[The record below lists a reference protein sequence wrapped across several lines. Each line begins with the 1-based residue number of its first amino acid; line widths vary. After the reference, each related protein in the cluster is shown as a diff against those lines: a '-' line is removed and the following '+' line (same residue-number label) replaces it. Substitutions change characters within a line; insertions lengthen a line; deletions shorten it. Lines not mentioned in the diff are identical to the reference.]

1 MTDAL
6 RKIKRY
12 EQLLEENRCLK
23 ETPIEGI
30 RVADADYKTTNC
42 PPPESAFR
50 DMAPGESWGS
60 GNDSHAWFR
69 FSISDVGQNTY
80 LKIKTD
86 KEGWDASNPQFL
98 VYCNGKIRQGADTN
112 HTEIRLEEGISTDIW
127 LYGYT
132 GPAIPSAKLY
142 VSTVVIDPVVDA
154 LYYDILYPM
163 QMLDYLDAESGEYAE
178 ILQFLYAAVSELD
191 FHDADTLTA
200 SAQRARDDLAKSFYG
215 EYCHR
220 QNASVVCIGHT
231 HIDCAWL
238 WTLRQTREK
247 VQRSFATVLELM
259 KRYPEYRFMS
269 SQPLLYQNL
278 KEEAPELYEEVKAR
292 VKDGRWE
299 PEGAMWVEADCNL
312 SSGESLV
319 RQVLYG
325 KQFFQKEFGVDSRI
339 LWLPD
344 VFGYSAALPQI
355 LKKSGVDWFVTS
367 KISWNDTNQMP
378 YDTFLWRGIDGT
390 GIHTYFLTAQDD
402 NGKPSTNFTTYV
414 GHTNAQMVSGTYKRY
429 RQKNLNHEA
438 LLTFGFGDGGGGPT
452 AEHLELLRR
461 SAHGI
466 PGSPNTEIA
475 FAGSFLKRL
484 EDQIAGNPQL
494 PIWQGEL
501 YLEYHRGTYTS
512 QANNKKNNRKSE
524 FLYQN
529 AELLAT
535 LRQALFGTPFPQADL
550 HKGWEM
556 ILTNQFHDII
566 PGSSIREVY
575 EQCDK
580 DYAKVFSI
588 AKKVVADARE
598 EIAAAVCATDGYV
611 VFNPH
616 SFRTEGIVTVDGKTV
631 ITPPI
636 APKGYSVV
644 NRFQSDNHIRV
655 DGHIV
660 ETDRYRVT
668 FDDCWQIVSLYDKAN
683 EREVLKPGCVGNEL
697 RIYADYPDCYDAW
710 EWQVY
715 SRDSYRT
722 VTAVTSATVL
732 EDGVRKGIQ
741 IVRTFGKSTIA
752 QTVWFYDSLGKIDFE
767 TTVDW
772 QERHEMLKAAFPVD
786 VQTDKATFEIQ
797 FGNIERPTHFNT
809 TWDQAKF
816 ETCAQKYADL
826 SDGGYGVSI
835 LNDCKYGHDIH
846 DGVIQLSLL
855 RAPTYPDPEADHGI
869 HMFTYSLCPHAG
881 TLRESDTVKM
891 AYYLNQPMTAIS
903 ATGEKTVIPKE
914 YAAVECDCPNI
925 VCETVKAAEDGSGTI
940 LRFYECANKRTPARV
955 TIGLPAK
962 KVFLCDLMENVLEE
976 IPVSNGLFRHTFAN
990 FEILT
995 IRVEG

>member
-178 ILQFLYAAVSELD
+178 ILQFLYTAVSKLD
-191 FHDADTLTA
+191 FYDADTLTA

-220 QNASVVCIGHT
+220 QNATVVCIGHT

-269 SQPLLYQNL
+269 SQALLYQDL
-278 KEEAPELYEEVKAR
+278 KEEAPELYEEVKQR
-292 VKDGRWE
+292 VKEGRWE

-319 RQVLYG
+319 RQILYG
-325 KQFFQKEFGVDSRI
+325 KRFFQKEFGVESKV

-367 KISWNDTNQMP
+367 KISWNDTNAMP
-378 YDTFLWRGIDGT
+378 YDTFRWEGIDGT
-390 GIHTYFLTAQDD
+390 GVNTYFLTAQDD
-402 NGKPSTNFTTYV
+402 NGRPSTNFTTYV
-414 GHTNAQMVSGTYKRY
+414 GHTNAQMVSGTYKRFH
-429 RQKNLNHEA
+429 QKNLSREA
-438 LLTFGFGDGGGGPT
+438 LLTFGYGDGGGGPT
-452 AEHLELLRR
+452 AGHLELIRR
-461 SAHGI
+461 GAHGI
-466 PGSPNTEIA
+466 PGSPNTKIE
-475 FAGSFLKRL
+475 FAGEFLKRL
-484 EDQIAGNPQL
+484 GERINGNPAL
-494 PIWQGEL
+494 PVWQGEL
-501 YLEYHRGTYTS
+501 YLEYHRGTYTT
-512 QANNKKNNRKSE
+512 QANNKKNNRR
-524 FLYQN
+524 
-529 AELLAT
+529 AELLYQKAEW
-535 LRQALFGTPFPQADL
+535 LSSICHALLGTPFPQTEL
-550 HKGWEM
+550 HQGWET

-575 EQCDK
+575 EQCDR
-580 DYAKVFSI
+580 DYAAVFSI
-588 AKKVVADARE
+588 GNQIVSDDEKR
-598 EIAAAVCATDGYV
+598 IAASVRASDGYV

-616 SFRTEGIVTVDGKTV
+616 GFRTFGMVVIDGKTML
-631 ITPPI
+631 TPPI
-636 APKGYSVV
+636 APKGYSVFKTFV
-644 NRFQSDNHIRV
+644 AENHIQI
-655 DGHIV
+655 DGRTV
-660 ETDRYRVT
+660 ETDRYRVL
-668 FDDCWQIVSLYDKAN
+668 FDECWQLASLYDKAC
-683 EREVLKPGCVGNEL
+683 EREVLKSGCVGNEL

-710 EWQVY
+710 EWQIY
-715 SRDSYRT
+715 SRDSYRS
-722 VTAVTSATVL
+722 VTDVTSVDVI
-732 EDGVRKGIQ
+732 EDGARRGIR
-741 IVRTFGKSTIA
+741 IVRNFGKTNLSQTI
-752 QTVWFYDSLGKIDFE
+752 WFYDSIGKIDFE

-772 QERHEMLKAAFPVD
+772 QERHAMLKAVFPVD
-786 VQTDKATFEIQ
+786 VQTDRATFEIQ

-809 TWDQAKF
+809 KWDQAKF

-846 DGVIQLSLL
+846 GGVMQLSLL
-855 RAPTYPDPEADHGI
+855 RAPTYPDPEADRGVHS
-869 HMFTYSLCPHAG
+869 FTYSICPHNG
-881 TLRESDTVKM
+881 TLRESDTVM
-891 AYYLNQPMTAIS
+891 LAYYLNQPMTAVP
-903 ATGEKTVIPKE
+903 ATGTETLIPPE
-914 YAAVECDCPNI
+914 YAAVECDCANI
-925 VCETVKAAEDGSGTI
+925 ICETMKPAEDGNGVVM
-940 LRFYECANKRTPARV
+940 RFYECANKRTPARV